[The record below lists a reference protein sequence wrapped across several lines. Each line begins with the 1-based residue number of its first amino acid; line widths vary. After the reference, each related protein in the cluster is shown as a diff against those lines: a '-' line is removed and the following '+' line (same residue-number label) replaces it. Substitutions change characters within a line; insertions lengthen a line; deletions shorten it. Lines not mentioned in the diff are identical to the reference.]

1 MAYERKGGSVVP
13 FVAGSVTGA
22 LTALLLS
29 KPVLAAPENSDAKL
43 DYLIQLGELQAK
55 ALARLVEIA
64 EAASGVPGLTPTA
77 DPRILTMLKAQFL
90 TNPEAVCSLINS
102 HEPNLVQNSSIAVNV
117 TLAPGATTTL
127 TAGVL
132 AGFVHLFMSI
142 NLYTDIPFA
151 VSGIVLMDGHLSYV
165 DTGICPIDYHM
176 LNWMEAASSW
186 QIILTNNSLVNVN
199 IHAYFGTWD
208 IEAQTFNKIKAA
220 IKPLSYAMAEYG
232 SPDGGM

>member
-1 MAYERKGGSVVP
+1 MPPKGRSVVP
-13 FVAGSVTGA
+13 FVAGGISGA
-22 LTALLLS
+22 LAALLLS
-29 KPVLAAPENSDAKL
+29 KPVVAASNDSKEAL
-43 DYLIQLGELQAK
+43 DYLIKLGELQAQ
-55 ALARLVEIA
+55 ALAQLEETGIPA
-64 EAASGVPGLTPTA
+64 A
-77 DPRILTMLKAQFL
+77 DPKILTILKAQFL

-102 HEPNLVQNSSIAVNV
+102 HQPNLVQNSSLAVSV
-117 TLAPGATTTL
+117 TLAPGASTVL
-127 TAGVL
+127 NAGVV

-151 VSGIVLMDGHLSYV
+151 VSGIVLMDGHISYV

-176 LNWMEAASSW
+176 LNWMEAATSW
-186 QIILTNNSLVNVN
+186 QILLTNNSLVTVN
-199 IHAYFGTWD
+199 MHAYFGTWD